1 MLSEYKKYIKFFL
14 VVLFLS
20 FSFTSVFAST
30 LTLTKIGALD
40 LGGKT
45 YKEWWY
51 TGVNPTFYGAAVKDS
66 TVSIKVAETTYTTTA
81 TVAGAWSYAAT
92 MAKGDYVME
101 ISSGTEKLSFT
112 LHLGQTMPESASQT
126 STSATGTPS
135 TGFNQFIGV
144 TFGVGIILLA
154 TYLYFSTDDK
164 RKTIFE
170 NRMLKED

>member
-1 MLSEYKKYIKFFL
+1 MLSEYKKYIKFFATLFL
-14 VVLFLS
+14 VV
-20 FSFTSVFAST
+20 FTFQSTFAST

-51 TGVNPTFYGAAVKDS
+51 TGINPTFYGVAVKDS
-66 TVSIKVAETTYTTTA
+66 TVSLKIAEATFTA
-81 TVAGAWSYAAT
+81 KADTIGNWSYPAK
-92 MAKGDYVME
+92 MEKGDYAIE

-112 LHLGQTMPESASQT
+112 LHLGQMLP
-126 STSATGTPS
+126 STSQPSGSAPGTPS
-135 TGFNQFIGV
+135 TGFNQFIGI
-144 TFGVGIILLA
+144 TFGIGIILLA
-154 TYLYFSTDDK
+154 TYLYFSTGSK

>member
-1 MLSEYKKYIKFFL
+1 MLSEYKKYIKFSIALFFL
-14 VVLFLS
+14 VFAFRS
-20 FSFTSVFAST
+20 TFAST

-51 TGVNPTFYGAAVKDS
+51 TEVNPTFYGMSANGS
-66 TVSIKVAETTYTTTA
+66 TVSIKIGEQTFTTTA
-81 TVAGAWSYAAT
+81 NATGNWSYPAT
-92 MAKGDYVME
+92 MAKGDYAIA
-101 ISSGTEKLSFT
+101 ISSGAESLSFT
-112 LHLGQTMPESASQT
+112 LHLGQTMPDSTSQT

-135 TGFNQFIGV
+135 TGFNQFLGI

-154 TYLYFSTDDK
+154 TYLYFSTGSK